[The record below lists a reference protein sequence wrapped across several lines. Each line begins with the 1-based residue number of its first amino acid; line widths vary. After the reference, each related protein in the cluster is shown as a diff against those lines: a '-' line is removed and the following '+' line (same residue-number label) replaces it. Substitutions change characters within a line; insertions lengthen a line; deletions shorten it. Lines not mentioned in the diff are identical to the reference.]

1 MNDFLQLMPGFL
13 TAVQNLHNILAPV
26 VLVLMFA
33 GLTIKVVQAQVQ
45 GCLRSI
51 WPFLVRMLAVSF
63 LVGGLITWEMVQ
75 PG

>member
-13 TAVQNLHNILAPV
+13 NAVQNLHNILAPV

-51 WPFLVRMLAVSF
+51 WPFLF
-63 LVGGLITWEMVQ
+63 
-75 PG
+75 